1 MGIFSIAGRLLSFAG
16 KKAGYGKLIGT
27 ANNGIKVYSKSG
39 KNGEKIITSFNK
51 NGSIHKEITKA
62 NFSRSNAHE
71 QITGHKTTVK
81 NHDTNKTIMIDSE
94 LTTLKQNTS
103 WLNRGFSGGQRV
115 KRHTRAEYN
124 TLNPQHYDFID
135 AKTRYSLLGDKHWS
149 YVAHE
154 RPTIT
159 KVTESY
165 IDGKFDNV
173 RTYFELN
180 NFKFPGGAVHN
191 GRIGYE
197 KGISPLNGPYLRKT
211 PVNPY
216 GDYLDIKYTKA

>member
-1 MGIFSIAGRLLSFAG
+1 MGIFSIAGRILSFAG
-16 KKAGYGKLIGT
+16 KNARYGKIVGT
-27 ANNGIKVYSKSG
+27 SKNGIKVYQKIG
-39 KNGEKIITSFNK
+39 KNGEKTITSFNR
-51 NGSIHKEITKA
+51 NGSLHKEITKA
-62 NFSRSNAHE
+62 NFSRSNTHE

-81 NHDTNKTIMIDSE
+81 NHATNKTTMIE
-94 LTTLKQNTS
+94 TVLTMLKQNTN
-103 WLNRGFSGGQRV
+103 WLNRGFSAGQRV
-115 KRHTRAEYN
+115 KIHTRAEYN
-124 TLNPQHYDFID
+124 TLNPRYSDFID
-135 AKTRYSLLGDKHWS
+135 AKTSYSLLGDKHWS

-165 IDGKFDNV
+165 INGKFDNV

-197 KGISPLNGPYLRKT
+197 KGISPIDGPYLRKT

-216 GDYLDIKYTKA
+216 GDYLDIKYN